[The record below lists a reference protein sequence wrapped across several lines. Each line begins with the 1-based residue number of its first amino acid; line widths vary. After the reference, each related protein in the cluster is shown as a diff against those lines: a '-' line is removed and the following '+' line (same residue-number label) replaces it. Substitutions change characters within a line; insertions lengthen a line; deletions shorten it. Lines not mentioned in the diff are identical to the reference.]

1 METGN
6 TGILLMAK
14 CMNLW
19 QQYAGV
25 NNDTDKTD
33 VQSSVHTVVTY
44 ILLVNLVKPLYLPN
58 SCLEVS

>member
-1 METGN
+1 
-6 TGILLMAK
+6 MAK